1 MASKCY
7 NDSQCV
13 CDIVSDVFWSNI
25 VAMVMETFFFFDA
38 ALKPCS
44 YYQVMGAM
52 HDSILIPIS
61 GPTPDP

>member
-1 MASKCY
+1 
-7 NDSQCV
+7 
-13 CDIVSDVFWSNI
+13 
-25 VAMVMETFFFFDA
+25 MVMETFFFFDA